1 VSSKYMMSIN
11 MVGPNL
17 ILSTPSSP
25 IFTQLTLL
33 KNYKSLQVL
42 VLQCMSSSNYL

>member
-33 KNYKSLQVL
+33 KELKY
-42 VLQCMSSSNYL
+42 SNRRTYEQR